1 MATSP
6 NGHGS
11 SALLPPLSVIQA
23 WPAPNYED
31 PVTRSKAA
39 MIVSII
45 LGTVMLAVVAARL
58 WARIFIQRRVGADDW
73 LIIAALFPTIALT
86 ISVCL
91 ATEYFSINRHVWDVP
106 ITLYIPERKITFII
120 YLLYVVSGG
129 LIKTSILLF
138 YRRLDNRCITR
149 SFRIATW
156 VNIVAIIVFIVAF
169 TVVLLTACAPTEA
182 FWLQFDPFRQ
192 LTGYEYSCWV
202 DEGAYILSASVIS
215 AVQDGVA
222 AFLPTLL
229 YWNLKI
235 ARRQKLA
242 LGTIFALGYV
252 VCAVAGVRSFYI
264 WKVFSDDLYD
274 STWLS
279 WPVWLLTV
287 IEVQLGMICASAPAL
302 KLGVS
307 ELDWSVVSATKGSQ
321 EAILE
326 EEEAILKEEGARCM
340 VDVEQAIVLK
350 EKKMESTERMEVM
363 ETKDSIHPRLDI
375 HSAGI
380 PAAPYTQNQEF
391 TPSEESSTPIQSNKV
406 SGKKPTHRDKDDTTE
421 Y

>member
-73 LIIAALFPTIALT
+73 LIIAALD
-86 ISVCL
+86 SVPHNRINNKS
-91 ATEYFSINRHVWDVP
+91 TEYFSINRHVWDVP

-149 SFRIATW
+149 SFRLATW

-252 VCAVAGVRSFYI
+252 
-264 WKVFSDDLYD
+264 
-274 STWLS
+274 
-279 WPVWLLTV
+279 
-287 IEVQLGMICASAPAL
+287 
-302 KLGVS
+302 
-307 ELDWSVVSATKGSQ
+307 GSQ

-363 ETKDSIHPRLDI
+363 ETKDSIHPWLDI